1 MRAVIIGNG
10 DISDYDYIRS
20 KIIDGDYIIC
30 ADGGLRHL
38 KDLEIMADLAIGDFD
53 SSEIRDDIECI
64 TYPRDKDF
72 TDGEIALDYA
82 MEKGFDEI
90 IMIGMT
96 SSRLDH
102 TITNILLATRGS
114 RVWVIDEKNEIC
126 SVTDKL
132 VIEGKKGKTLSIIPV
147 FGNLTGVSLKGFKYE
162 LINDILFL
170 GSSRGNSNVIADDK
184 CEITVKDGM
193 GIVIINDG
201 E

>member
-20 KIIDGDYIIC
+20 KINDCDYIIC

-38 KDLEIMADLAIGDFD
+38 KDLKITANLAIGDFD
-53 SSEIRDDIECI
+53 SSELRDDIDCI

-90 IMIGMT
+90 VMVGMT
-96 SSRLDH
+96 SARLDH
-102 TITNILLATRGS
+102 TITNILLAS
-114 RVWVIDEKNEIC
+114 RDSKVWVIDDTNEIC
-126 SVTDKL
+126 SVTEKL
-132 VIEGKKGKTLSIIPV
+132 VIKGKKGKTLSIIPV
-147 FGNLTGVSLKGFKYE
+147 FGNLTGVTLKGFKYE
-162 LINDILFL
+162 LVNEILFF
-170 GSSRGNSNVIADDK
+170 GSSRGNSNVITDDI
-184 CEITVKDGM
+184 CEIIIKDGT